1 LLISEAAM
9 VFEVLTEKIIACSI
23 EVHKE
28 LGPGLLESI
37 YESALTIEL
46 FRTGMGYQRQ
56 KPLQVA
62 YKGESIGEFR
72 MDLVVEDTVVVELKS
87 TERHDP
93 LFEAQLLSYMKL
105 GNYKIGLLINFN
117 SLLLTKGIKRFVL

>member
-1 LLISEAAM
+1 MI
-9 VFEVLTEKIIACSI
+9 FQDLTEKIIACSI

-37 YESALTIEL
+37 YEAALSIEL
-46 FRTGMGYQRQ
+46 SQQGMRYRRQ
-56 KPLQVA
+56 MPLQVA

-72 MDLVVEDTVVVELKS
+72 MDVVVEDTVVIELKS

-105 GNYKIGLLINFN
+105 GGYKIGLLINFN
-117 SLLLTKGIKRFVL
+117 SILLTKGIRRLVLS

>member
-1 LLISEAAM
+1 MLLKD
-9 VFEVLTEKIIACSI
+9 LTEKIIGCSI

-37 YESALTIEL
+37 YESALSIEL
-46 FRTGMGYQRQ
+46 FQRGLHFERQ
-56 KPLQVA
+56 KPLPVG
-62 YKGESIGEFR
+62 YKGEQIGEFR
-72 MDLVVEDTVVVELKS
+72 IDLLVEDTVVVELKS

-105 GNYKIGLLINFN
+105 GGYSIGLLINFN
-117 SLLLTKGIKRFVL
+117 SLMLTKGVKRFVT

>member
-1 LLISEAAM
+1 MLLKD
-9 VFEVLTEKIIACSI
+9 LTEKIIGCSI

-37 YESALTIEL
+37 YESALSIEL
-46 FRTGMGYQRQ
+46 FQHGLHFERQ
-56 KPLQVA
+56 KPLPVG
-62 YKGESIGEFR
+62 YKGEQIGEFR
-72 MDLVVEDTVVVELKS
+72 IDLLVEDTVVVELKS

-105 GNYKIGLLINFN
+105 GGYSIGLLINFN
-117 SLLLTKGIKRFVL
+117 SLMLTKGVKRFVT